1 MRAALAC
8 TASLAV
14 GCYAALPPPV
24 DPAMLPACSAGSYG
38 VLGTDA
44 CGHDDDCAVCASAG
58 EVVRAV
64 ARSRLEELGS
74 ACDGEA
80 PSADVACCERRCTLV
95 ASGGLF

>member
-1 MRAALAC
+1 VRAALAC

-44 CGHDDDCAVCASAG
+44 CGHDDDCAVCA
-58 EVVRAV
+58 
-64 ARSRLEELGS
+64 LEELGS